1 MTVEIYILIILSY
14 LIGAIPTAVWL
25 GRIFY
30 GKDIRNH
37 GSKNAGATNTFRVL
51 GTKPGIFVLLVDIS
65 KGILPLIII
74 DNLSL
79 TLETSSIILLKI
91 GVGIVAVL
99 GHIFPIYA
107 GFKGG
112 KGVATTL
119 GVVITLSPIA
129 AAISVGVFVLTL
141 VISKIVSLSS
151 IFAALSFFLSTVFII
166 DNNDFIKIFAGAV
179 FVLITLKHIENIKRI
194 LKNEEPK
201 VNF

>member
-1 MTVEIYILIILSY
+1 MTVEIFILIILSY

-51 GTKPGIFVLLVDIS
+51 GKKPGIFVLLVDIS

-166 DNNDFIKIFAGAV
+166 DNHDFIKIFAGAV